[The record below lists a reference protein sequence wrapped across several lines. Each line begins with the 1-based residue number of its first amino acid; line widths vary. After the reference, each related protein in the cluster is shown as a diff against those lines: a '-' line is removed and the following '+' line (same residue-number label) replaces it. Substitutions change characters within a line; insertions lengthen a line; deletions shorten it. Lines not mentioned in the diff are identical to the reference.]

1 MSHYSSFVVKL
12 WVDDH
17 HRVVRGCIQHVSTQ
31 DSAYF
36 VTLDKMLAFMM
47 DHLHGPT
54 SVLGGDL
61 SVQLMAQLGE
71 VPDG

>member
-1 MSHYSSFVVKL
+1 MGFYTSFVVKI
-12 WVDDH
+12 WVDDDG
-17 HRVVRGCIQHVSTQ
+17 RMKRGFIQHVGTQ

-54 SVLGGDL
+54 SGFGGDL